1 MVAFI
6 LVAIAC
12 TVLVVNATRSNS
24 RDLIRHDGPSLVA
37 GGASTPP
44 STPESSAAAPV
55 DEPVI
60 PVAGRTLT
68 KRHVPEATA
77 EVAVT
82 APSEAVPAVDTGS
95 DTAGTQ
101 SKARPG
107 KPHRTGGRGHGP
119 TTAWIRAHHP
129 GVRHEYPGPRGE
141 WWPGSWPSGQWKSG
155 SDHDAD
161 NRSRRD

>member
-12 TVLVVNATRSNS
+12 TVLMVNATRSNA
-24 RDLIRHDGPSLVA
+24 RDLIRNDGPSLVA

-44 STPESSAAAPV
+44 STPEPSLATPV

-68 KRHVPEATA
+68 KRTAPKATA

-82 APSEAVPAVDTGS
+82 APSEAVPTVGTGS
-95 DTAGTQ
+95 ATVGTH
-101 SKARPG
+101 SKSRPG
-107 KPHRTGGRGHGP
+107 KPDRAGERGP

-129 GVRHEYPGPRGE
+129 GGRHEYAGPRGQ
-141 WWPGSWPSGQWKSG
+141 WWSGSWPSGQWKPG

-161 NRSRRD
+161 DDSRRD